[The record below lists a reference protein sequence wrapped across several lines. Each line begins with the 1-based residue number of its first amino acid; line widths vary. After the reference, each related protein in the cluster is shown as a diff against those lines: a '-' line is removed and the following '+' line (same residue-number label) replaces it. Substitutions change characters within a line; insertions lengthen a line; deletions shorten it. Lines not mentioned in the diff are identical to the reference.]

1 MLDLLGLLSK
11 SAPNVHAFTSLDQ
24 NPLVYKVKLW
34 HTEALKTA
42 NFLKIR
48 IAVGFLP
55 PLDKVVERLSTG
67 WFGWPL
73 KQRLGLL
80 PITTSHCACVTRYF
94 PK

>member
-42 NFLKIR
+42 DFLKIR
-48 IAVGFLP
+48 IAVRT
-55 PLDKVVERLSTG
+55 PLLFDIKRSTSKRQTESVVCLDRPRGKCVLN
-67 WFGWPL
+67 
-73 KQRLGLL
+73 LL
-80 PITTSHCACVTRYF
+80 
-94 PK
+94 

>member
-42 NFLKIR
+42 DFLKIR
-48 IAVGFLP
+48 IAAHDVKHAFQRSYSRIRQQV
-55 PLDKVVERLSTG
+55 DKRVV
-67 WFGWPL
+67 
-73 KQRLGLL
+73 
-80 PITTSHCACVTRYF
+80 
-94 PK
+94 

>member
-42 NFLKIR
+42 DFLKIR
-48 IAVGFLP
+48 IA
-55 PLDKVVERLSTG
+55 
-67 WFGWPL
+67 
-73 KQRLGLL
+73 GLVPGPMGVINDL
-80 PITTSHCACVTRYF
+80 W
-94 PK
+94 